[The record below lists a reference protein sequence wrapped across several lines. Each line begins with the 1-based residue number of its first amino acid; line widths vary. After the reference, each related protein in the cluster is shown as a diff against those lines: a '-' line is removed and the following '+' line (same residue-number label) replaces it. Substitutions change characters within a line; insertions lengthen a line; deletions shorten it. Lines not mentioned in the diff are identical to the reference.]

1 MSLTHTPQVSRLY
14 FLTLEIEAPDVVGA
28 GELADIA
35 PLFLQSP
42 EHHHHFSFGLPAT
55 VGSGKWISVLVE

>member
-1 MSLTHTPQVSRLY
+1 MTRLALDQVCR
-14 FLTLEIEAPDVVGA
+14 FCKLTLEIEAPDVVGA

-55 VGSGKWISVLVE
+55 VDSGKWISVLVE